1 MPARNALL
9 ALLLCSGLA
18 RAADD
23 TPPSLPDDSP
33 QRAEQ
38 PRPAGANCDRCAI
51 VRAIRAAEHPRSD
64 RRHIPNYMA
73 SEQYLATRRYSEPY
87 VGPVVG
93 MTFGPGQETRRFAGA
108 AGSNTMRQSVLEI
121 VYEITVRFDDGRD
134 ATIEQDRLDGIRV
147 GDRVEMVDQRL
158 QLAPR

>member
-1 MPARNALL
+1 MPARILLL
-9 ALLLCSGLA
+9 ALILCAGLVH
-18 RAADD
+18 AADEA
-23 TPPSLPDDSP
+23 PPNLPGDLP
-33 QRAEQ
+33 QRAEK
-38 PRPAGANCDRCAI
+38 PRAAGVAI

-64 RRHIPNYMA
+64 RQHIPNYMA

-93 MTFGPGQETRRFAGA
+93 MTFGPGQETRRYAGA

-147 GDRVEMVDQRL
+147 GDRVEIVDERV

>member
-1 MPARNALL
+1 MPARFALI
-9 ALLLCSGLA
+9 LLFLGAGLLH
-18 RAADD
+18 AADD
-23 TPPSLPDDSP
+23 APPSLPADPP
-33 QRAEQ
+33 QRAQ
-38 PRPAGANCDRCAI
+38 PQRPAGVACDRCAV
-51 VRAIRAAEHPRSD
+51 VRSIRAAEHPRSD

-147 GDRVEMVDQRL
+147 GDRVEVTDERV